1 MKLASWR
8 KVFLP
13 SLLTLA
19 FGVSDFSSVR
29 YNEET
34 PIHLCFLFSG
44 FSRQTSSLLCSF
56 ILRSE
61 LDVWYV
67 RMTSYMI
74 RFFWIILE
82 PEGDQNMPPQICHFG
97 IRIILSRRQ
106 LRINR
111 CKRSSL
117 LSPMCLKAGSR
128 FLLWRWHR
136 LSSTSYSVMRT
147 ATLVTGDRES
157 PRWVCINKPC

>member
-97 IRIILSRRQ
+97 IRIILSWRQ
-106 LRINR
+106 LIHERFSALSISPKLDINF
-111 CKRSSL
+111 SL
-117 LSPMCLKAGSR
+117 GKVSLYTRTERLTLISGEGLGVVTLRWICLN
-128 FLLWRWHR
+128 R
-136 LSSTSYSVMRT
+136 LY
-147 ATLVTGDRES
+147 
-157 PRWVCINKPC
+157 